1 MSLTVAR
8 YKTNPF
14 LEGMLI
20 PVKGK
25 QVKLSRLGRDDN
37 VLINQGTGE
46 VLGTH
51 VTTYKKVD
59 GEQFVK
65 LFTANIAM
73 TFDLSSAGIKAFS
86 VVLWVVQ
93 NKALAKDEI
102 DLDVLVL
109 DEFTNAYGSKEQPLR
124 LSTATFRRGVAELE
138 KAQIVAKTMRQGRY
152 FINPNFIFNG
162 DRVAFTTVIERTK
175 RSRDPKTI
183 DLLDGMTDA
192 ERELE
197 QARQEGSAAPSA

>member
-1 MSLTVAR
+1 MSDGR

-25 QVKLSRLGRDDN
+25 QVKLSKLGVDDN

-65 LFTANIAM
+65 LFTANIAL
-73 TFDLSSAGIKAFS
+73 TFGLSSPGIKAFS
-86 VVLWVVQ
+86 VLLWAVQ
-93 NKALAKDEI
+93 KGALSKDEV
-102 DLDVLVL
+102 DLDVLML
-109 DEFTNAYGSKEQPLR
+109 QEFTEAHRGQEPELK
-124 LSTATFRRGVAELE
+124 LSQATFWRGLAELV
-138 KAQIVAKTMRQGRY
+138 KAQIIAKTMRQGRY

-162 DRVAFTTVIERTK
+162 DRIAFTTVIERGK
-175 RSRDPKTI
+175 RSRDPNTI
-183 DLLDGMTDA
+183 DLLEGKTDA
-192 ERELE
+192 EKEREDE
-197 QARQEGSAAPSA
+197 APTPV

>member
-1 MSLTVAR
+1 MSDGR

-25 QVKLSRLGRDDN
+25 QVKLSKLGRDDN

-65 LFTANIAM
+65 LFTANIAL
-73 TFDLSSAGIKAFS
+73 TFDLSAAGIKAFS
-86 VVLWVVQ
+86 VLLWAVQ
-93 NKALAKDEI
+93 KGALSKDEV

-109 DEFTNAYGSKEQPLR
+109 QEFTEAHSGKEPPLR
-124 LSTATFRRGVAELE
+124 LSQATFWRGLAELV
-138 KAQIVAKTMRQGRY
+138 KAQIIAKTMRQGRY

-162 DRVAFTTVIERTK
+162 DRIAFTTVIERGR
-175 RSRDPKTI
+175 RSRDRDPNTI
-183 DLLDGMTDA
+183 DLIEGKTDA
-192 ERELE
+192 ERERE
-197 QARQEGSAAPSA
+197 ETAAQP

>member
-1 MSLTVAR
+1 MSIKR
-8 YKTNPF
+8 YKTSPF
-14 LEGMLI
+14 LGDLLI

-25 QVKLSRLGRDDN
+25 QVKLSRLGKDDN
-37 VLINQGTGE
+37 VLINQGTME

-86 VVLWVVQ
+86 VLLWVVQ
-93 NKALAKDEI
+93 NRALAKDEI
-102 DLDVLVL
+102 DFDALALG
-109 DEFTNAYGSKEQPLR
+109 EFCDAHSGKELPLR
-124 LSTATFRRGVAELE
+124 LSPATFRRGIAELE

-162 DRVAFTTVIERTK
+162 DRLAFTTIIERK
-175 RSRDPKTI
+175 N
-183 DLLDGMTDA
+183 DL
-192 ERELE
+192 
-197 QARQEGSAAPSA
+197 SV

>member
-1 MSLTVAR
+1 MSDGR

-25 QVKLSRLGRDDN
+25 QVKLSKLGRDDN

-59 GEQFVK
+59 SEQFVK
-65 LFTANIAM
+65 LFTANIGL
-73 TFDLSSAGIKAFS
+73 TFGLSAAGIKAFS
-86 VVLWVVQ
+86 VLLWAVQ
-93 NKALAKDEI
+93 KGALSKDEV

-109 DEFTNAYGSKEQPLR
+109 EEFTEAHKGQEPPLR
-124 LSTATFRRGVAELE
+124 LSQGTFWRGLAEMV

-162 DRVAFTTVIERTK
+162 DRIAFTTVIERTK
-175 RSRDPKTI
+175 RNRDPNTI
-183 DLLDGMTDA
+183 DLLEGKTDA
-192 ERELE
+192 EKERNNEADIE
-197 QARQEGSAAPSA
+197 R

>member
-1 MSLTVAR
+1 MSVAR
-8 YKTNPF
+8 HKTNPF
-14 LEGMLI
+14 LEDMVI

-25 QVKLSRLGRDDN
+25 QVKLSRLGKDQN
-37 VLINQGTGE
+37 VLVNHKTGE
-46 VLGTH
+46 YYGTH

-86 VVLWVVQ
+86 VLLWVVQ

-109 DEFTNAYGSKEQPLR
+109 DEFTTAHSENEPPLR
-124 LSTATFRRGVAELE
+124 LSPATFRRGISELE
-138 KAQIVAKTMRQGRY
+138 RAQIVAKTMRQGRY

-162 DRVAFTTVIERTK
+162 DRIAFTTVIERTK
-175 RSRDPKTI
+175 RNRDPNTI
-183 DLLDGMTDA
+183 DLLEGKTDA
-192 ERELE
+192 ERE
-197 QARQEGSAAPSA
+197 RQDEPSEA